1 MFHIIPGEDRQQ
13 ALRIKRFLMA
23 FGTYAVWMAVALYC
37 YYDGLFTRLMWPIYL
52 VFAGVLTTNL
62 VLYAL
67 LRSGLNRRFKD
78 PSLTMTQ
85 MAMAT
90 VWTMIVAYS
99 LNEGRQIVLL
109 LYMTVFIFGTFKLNL
124 RQFWILS
131 VFALV
136 GYGWVVDLL
145 LINDP
150 SSVNLKVEIFSLG
163 TLFTVLV
170 WFSFVGSYING
181 LRKKL
186 SKANSE
192 LGKIN
197 AALGEANERI
207 RQQAIRD
214 DLTGAFNR
222 GHLFSILLREK
233 SLADRGETRFCLC
246 MLDLDDFKRVNDS
259 FGHLAGDTVLKVL
272 CGKIM
277 GNIRKEDYLAR
288 YGGEEFVLVLSYPEL
303 RDGLA
308 CVERLGRLVSETA
321 FPGLPEGFRITMSM
335 GLTGYQPIEDI
346 DTLLKRADDALYRA
360 KNTGKN
366 RIVCDPAVLRL
377 TSVGQEIR
385 LN

>member
-1 MFHIIPGEDRQQ
+1 M
-13 ALRIKRFLMA
+13 
-23 FGTYAVWMAVALYC
+23 
-37 YYDGLFTRLMWPIYL
+37 
-52 VFAGVLTTNL
+52 
-62 VLYAL
+62 
-67 LRSGLNRRFKD
+67 
-78 PSLTMTQ
+78 
-85 MAMAT
+85 
-90 VWTMIVAYS
+90 
-99 LNEGRQIVLL
+99 LL

-214 DLTGAFNR
+214 DLTGAFKR

-246 MLDLDDFKRVNDS
+246 MLDLDFKRVNDS

-321 FPGLPEGFRITMSM
+321 FPACPKDSASPCPWGSRATSPSKTSTRSS
-335 GLTGYQPIEDI
+335 
-346 DTLLKRADDALYRA
+346 KRADDALYRA